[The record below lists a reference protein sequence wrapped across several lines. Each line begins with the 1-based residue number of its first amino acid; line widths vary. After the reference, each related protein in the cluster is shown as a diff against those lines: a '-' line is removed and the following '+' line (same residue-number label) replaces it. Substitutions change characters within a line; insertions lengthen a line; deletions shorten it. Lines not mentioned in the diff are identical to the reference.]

1 VLSRERGRSMIR
13 ARKDP
18 KSLPGSSHAH
28 PLAPGSAQLRPPEDL
43 FGQRPGSRHCATVA
57 LLLLCVVTLPTPSL
71 SADELSDVLDG
82 FDDDTERPSARQPE
96 GLAPPSRCDVDGS
109 VGLSTAYNYAR
120 SRPGPGETD
129 YRGFSRL
136 RCDLELGV
144 DLKLPAEWKARVSGR
159 GYYDTIYSL
168 RDRNEY
174 TDAVLDELEDEFELG
189 EAYLQ
194 GSITDSLDL
203 KVGRQI
209 AVWGKSD
216 NIRVTDV
223 LIPLDKREPGMVDIE
238 ALRLPV
244 GMTRLDY
251 YFGSWNLAALFI
263 HEIRFSKRPPFG
275 SDFYAAAQEQPR
287 EQELATSWENTQC
300 GAALSGIVGK
310 WDIAFYLADVFDDRF
325 HVVEDA
331 ASGEKERRHDKVLM
345 GGAAAS
351 LAAGNWLLK
360 MEAAWLDGLRY
371 SADPHD
377 SKTRCDILGGIEYRG
392 IPDTVISLEAANRR
406 VFDFEEEMGQAPD
419 NAEEDQ
425 FQTALRVTRDCWHET
440 LHLRYLLT
448 LFGTDG
454 ADGGFQ
460 RFWAEYD
467 VTDAV
472 KVTAGVV
479 DYQSGDMAPYNTI
492 GDNDRVFAELRYSF

>member
-1 VLSRERGRSMIR
+1 
-13 ARKDP
+13 
-18 KSLPGSSHAH
+18 
-28 PLAPGSAQLRPPEDL
+28 
-43 FGQRPGSRHCATVA
+43 
-57 LLLLCVVTLPTPSL
+57 
-71 SADELSDVLDG
+71 LSDVLDG
-82 FDDDTERPSARQPE
+82 FDDDSERPSAEQTE
-96 GLAPPSRCDVDGS
+96 GLSPPSRCDVDGS

-136 RCDLELGV
+136 RGDLELGV

-168 RDRNEY
+168 RDRHTY
-174 TDAVLDELEDEFELG
+174 TDAVLDELEDELELG

-209 AVWGKSD
+209 VVWGKSD

-223 LIPLDKREPGMVDIE
+223 LNPLDRREPGMVDIE
-238 ALRLPV
+238 GLRLPV

-251 YFGSWNLAALFI
+251 YFGRWNLTALFI
-263 HEIRFSKRPPFG
+263 HEIRLSKRPPFG

-287 EQELATSWENTQC
+287 EHQPAMSWENTQY
-300 GAALSGIVGK
+300 GVALSGIVGK
-310 WDIAFYLADVFDDRF
+310 WDIALYLADVFDDRP
-325 HVVEDA
+325 HVVEYPI
-331 ASGEKERRHDKVLM
+331 SREKERRYDRVLM

-371 SADPHD
+371 SANPHD
-377 SKTRCDILGGIEYRG
+377 PKTRFHVLGGVEYRG
-392 IPDTVISLEAANRR
+392 IPDTVISLEAANRHI
-406 VFDFEEEMGQAPD
+406 FDFEEEMGRAPD

-425 FQTALRVTRDCWHET
+425 FQTALRITRDCWRET
-440 LHLRYLLT
+440 LRLRYLLT

-454 ADGGFQ
+454 DDGGFQ

-467 VTDAV
+467 VTDAI

-479 DYQSGDMAPYNTI
+479 DYQSGDMPPYDTI
-492 GDNDRVFAELRYSF
+492 GDNDRLFAELRYSF